1 MKVNASLDTQD
12 TFLQEIRMNL
22 PESAAEIKSAFKY
35 IRREGL
41 VMSCSIIIAKLT
53 NDIQHNLLV
62 RFGFKHL
69 TSISETFYGYWK
81 ISQQADLR
89 RRGHCWTAIL

>member
-1 MKVNASLDTQD
+1 LQKFNHSVKVNASLDTQD

-22 PESAAEIKSAFKY
+22 PESAAEIKCAFEF

-41 VMSCSIIIAKLT
+41 IMSCSIIIAKLT

-62 RFGFKHL
+62 RSSF
-69 TSISETFYGYWK
+69 
-81 ISQQADLR
+81 
-89 RRGHCWTAIL
+89 

>member
-22 PESAAEIKSAFKY
+22 PESAAEIKSAFEY

-41 VMSCSIIIAKLT
+41 IMSCSIIIAKLT

-62 RFGFKHL
+62 RL
-69 TSISETFYGYWK
+69 VSK
-81 ISQQADLR
+81 IN
-89 RRGHCWTAIL
+89 